1 MTSCCMEDTNRK
13 DPVASELIL
22 SHTLLYIISI
32 SLAYN
37 LKMLLLHDAVSSVA
51 IIHKTVKVSKQP
63 LFTVRIA
70 GNRPC
75 FINSFLNKHTDKFHS
90 PYEFYE

>member
-22 SHTLLYIISI
+22 SHTLYIISI

-63 LFTVRIA
+63 LFTVRIT